1 MYGIIVAS
9 FVLVSSGCYEW
20 NRRGDHGAY
29 DRVGTRS
36 EGLELGKKLI
46 DGKSRDALSKKTKL
60 SKLVKENF
68 MIRTIKNVTGALVVL
83 FLMSGCQAM
92 TGETMGQN
100 LDDGALTSSVKTKLA
115 SDKLVTLSRVGVET
129 NNGIVYL
136 TGEVETGEQKS
147 HIGSV
152 SSQVSGVKKVVNNL
166 QVIQR

>member
-1 MYGIIVAS
+1 MTGSAAAMTGTIAAGMEILTEAGVTS
-9 FVLVSSGCYEW
+9 DQIG
-20 NRRGDHGAY
+20 
-29 DRVGTRS
+29 GTRT
-36 EGLELGKKLI
+36 GKKLI

-60 SKLVKENF
+60 SELVKENF

-136 TGEVETGEQKS
+136 TGEVETGDQKS

-152 SSQVSGVKKVVNNL
+152 SSQVSGVKRVVNNL

>member
-1 MYGIIVAS
+1 MATTAAGSVAPMTGTIAAGMEILTEAG
-9 FVLVSSGCYEW
+9 VTHDQIG
-20 NRRGDHGAY
+20 
-29 DRVGTRS
+29 GTRT
-36 EGLELGKKLI
+36 GNKLI

-136 TGEVETGEQKS
+136 TGEVETGDQKS

>member
-1 MYGIIVAS
+1 
-9 FVLVSSGCYEW
+9 
-20 NRRGDHGAY
+20 
-29 DRVGTRS
+29 
-36 EGLELGKKLI
+36 
-46 DGKSRDALSKKTKL
+46 
-60 SKLVKENF
+60 
-68 MIRTIKNVTGALVVL
+68 MIRTIKNVAGTLVVL

-166 QVIQR
+166 QVIKH